1 MITRSWGLLLT
12 PFLLAATPHQNP
24 DPAQV
29 TGLSLAPSGGE
40 AELVVAMSGSA
51 VRWSDFTLDNPSRVV
66 LDITG
71 ARSALPRTRFESI
84 DRAGVGS
91 VRTSQYSA
99 DVVRVVVDLDRSVPY
114 TVTAGPEGLTVR
126 FQVADAFAPW
136 SSAAPAASPAL
147 AAPSPARA
155 APSRTD
161 LPQGTAAAP
170 LQVPVQQRPIT
181 VTFEDADIRDVLASF
196 AEFTG
201 RSIVP
206 GTNMSGTV
214 TATIRQ
220 QPWDVALQTI
230 LSAYGLAAQEM
241 PSGII
246 QVDQLENL
254 QARMTQEPLLTR
266 TFRINYVPVPEMQE
280 SLEPLSSERGN
291 ISMNPTTNTLIV
303 TDVPSV
309 IQRVEQMVQQLD
321 VRTPQVTIEAKI
333 IFVNRTD
340 AEDMGIVYDLKDTH
354 GNSLNRVHPAPDPQ
368 DPTVG
373 TNDNLIQLGGNS
385 IAALGNA
392 TARVSGPQLETLIS
406 LVLGRFT
413 LLTFLEAL
421 QTAELSDV
429 QAVPVVTTL
438 DNQQAEIWVGE
449 RTPIRVVDLASGA
462 GGGGA
467 TVTAPRA
474 TAELVE
480 TGIRLRVTPHIT
492 ADRRILM
499 QMHAERS
506 SAQLAATDIGV
517 IFQTQQGQTRVMVND
532 GETAVIGGLTVT
544 EVTNTRSGIP
554 YLMDIPYLGRLFRRE
569 MKREQ
574 KRDLLIMVTP
584 HIVDDL
590 AVAEF

>member
-1 MITRSWGLLLT
+1 
-12 PFLLAATPHQNP
+12 
-24 DPAQV
+24 
-29 TGLSLAPSGGE
+29 
-40 AELVVAMSGSA
+40 MSGTA

-71 ARSALPRTRFESI
+71 ARSALPKSRFEQI
-84 DRAGVGS
+84 DRAGIAS

-99 DVVRVVVDLDRSVPY
+99 DVVRVVVDLERPLSYQVSSSD
-114 TVTAGPEGLTVR
+114 EGLKLR

-136 SSAAPAASPAL
+136 SSGEGGSAYAAAVRAPAPAPAAAPA
-147 AAPSPARA
+147 
-155 APSRTD
+155 RTE
-161 LPQGTAAAP
+161 LPQGNAP
-170 LQVPVQQRPIT
+170 AHPVQARTQRPIT
-181 VTFEDADIRDVLASF
+181 VTFQEADIREVLASF

-206 GTNMSGTV
+206 GAGVEGTV

-220 QPWDVALQTI
+220 QPWDLALQTI

-246 QVDQLENL
+246 QVDKLENL
-254 QARMTQEPLLTR
+254 QSRMTQEPLVTR

-280 SLEPLSSERGN
+280 SLTPLSSERGN

-321 VRTPQVTIEAKI
+321 VRTPQVSIEAKI

-340 AEDMGIVYDLKDTH
+340 AEELGVVYDLKDRQDTGT
-354 GNSLNRVHPAPDPQ
+354 GNSLNSVHP
-368 DPTVG
+368 G
-373 TNDNLIQLGGNS
+373 LILTEDGIEQTSDDVISLRGNS

-392 TARVSGPQLETLIS
+392 NARVQGPQLETLIS

-421 QTAELSDV
+421 QSAELSDV
-429 QAVPVVTTL
+429 QAAPVVTTL
-438 DNQQAEIWVGE
+438 DNQEAEIWVGE
-449 RTPIRVVDLASGA
+449 RTPIRVVDLASGGA
-462 GGGGA
+462 GGGT

-480 TGIRLRVTPHIT
+480 TGIRLKVTPHIT

-517 IFQTQQGQTRVMVND
+517 VFQTQQGQTRVMVND

-544 EVTNTRSGIP
+544 EVTNTKAGIP
-554 YLMDIPYLGRLFRRE
+554 YLMHLPVVGRLFRTER
-569 MKREQ
+569 KREQ

-584 HIVDDL
+584 HIVDDFS
-590 AVAEF
+590 VAQL